1 MNLADNA
8 VRHTNESDRIAIGS
22 STDGRESR
30 IWVRD
35 SGPGI
40 SQADQNRIF
49 ERFSGGQKGGGAG
62 LGLSIVR
69 AVAEAHGGRV
79 ELDSGPGLGAT
90 FVIVIPTETGPARR
104 RSGGR

>member
-1 MNLADNA
+1 M
-8 VRHTNESDRIAIGS
+8 
-22 STDGRESR
+22 
-30 IWVRD
+30 RD

-40 SQADQNRIF
+40 TQGDQARIF
-49 ERFSGGQKGGGAG
+49 ERFAAGQKGGGAG

-79 ELDSGPGLGAT
+79 ELDSAPGLGAT
-90 FVIVIPTETGPARR
+90 FVIVIPTETAPVRR